1 MSTLSAALS
10 VPGLLR
16 RQHESR
22 ERIDAAIVAGVA
34 AALRYARVNVPAYA
48 HPRYEVTSPTSLDEI
63 AHLPVLRKVDVI
75 AAGTDPYHSREFAD
89 DAVRVATT
97 SGSTGVMLQVRHDQA
112 NYEHDR
118 AANVR
123 RFLTTRRCWP
133 WSRIVHFKP
142 YPWPNAWYQRLGLY
156 RRWVIPTALPA
167 RERCERLLAG
177 RPNALVGYPI
187 LLRDLLRSLTP
198 DEMNRLRRTL
208 RVVFTESELMT
219 PEVREQLETGFGV
232 PVFDEFSAYELL
244 HIGYDCPQREMHVA
258 EDRCYVEIVDESD
271 EPVPDGVEG
280 YLVVTGYRERAMPL
294 LRYWLGDR
302 AVRSSE
308 PCACGR
314 TFRRLRLASGRADDY
329 VLLPDGERIY
339 AGTFIGMALKTPG
352 IAECMVRQDKY
363 GRITVH
369 LVPDRRVRRG
379 FDELAQAARTW
390 LHDSA
395 GRTFELAFAE
405 AEALELTPGG
415 KGRFVVSDYRPS

>member
-16 RQHESR
+16 RQYAPR
-22 ERIDAAIVAGVA
+22 NRLDAAVVAGVA
-34 AALRYARVNVPAYA
+34 EMLRYARENVPAYA
-48 HPRYEVTSPTSLDEI
+48 DPRYDIGPLTSLHDI
-63 AHLPVLRKVDVI
+63 ARLPVLRKVDVV

-89 DAVRVATT
+89 DAVRHGMT
-97 SGSTGVMLQVRHDQA
+97 SGSTGLMLKLRHDQA

-123 RFLTTRRCWP
+123 RFIATRRCWP

-142 YPWPNAWYQRLGLY
+142 FAWPNAWYQRIGLY
-156 RRWVIPTALPA
+156 RRQVVSAGLPA

-177 RPNALVGYPI
+177 RPHALVGYPI
-187 LLRDLLRSLTP
+187 LLRDLLRSLTA
-198 DEMNRLRRTL
+198 DEMTRLRRTL

-219 PEVREQLETGFGV
+219 PDVRELLEAGFGV
-232 PVFDEFSAYELL
+232 PVFDEFSAFELL
-244 HIGYDCPQREMHVA
+244 HVAYDCPERQMHVS
-258 EDRCYVEIVDESD
+258 EDRCYVEIVDSD
-271 EPVPDGVEG
+271 DRPVPDGVEG
-280 YLVVTGYRERAMPL
+280 YLVVTGFRERAMPL

-302 AVRSSE
+302 AVRSAE

-314 TFRRLRLASGRADDY
+314 TFRRVRMATGRADDY
-329 VLLPDGERIY
+329 VLLPDGERMY

-352 IAECMVRQDKY
+352 IAECMVRQDKQ

-369 LVPDRRVRRG
+369 LVPDRRVGRAY
-379 FDELAQAARTW
+379 DELVEAARTW
-390 LHDSA
+390 LHASA
-395 GRTFELAFAE
+395 GRPFELEFAE

-415 KGRFVVSDYRPS
+415 KARFVVSDYRP

>member
-10 VPGLLR
+10 VPGLLH
-16 RQHESR
+16 RQFDPR
-22 ERIDAAIVAGVA
+22 ERIDSAIVAGVA
-34 AALRYARVNVPAYA
+34 EALRYARANVPAYA
-48 HPRYEVTSPTSLDEI
+48 EPRYDVGPFTGLDDI
-63 AHLPVLRKVDVI
+63 ARLPVLRKVDVI
-75 AAGTDPYHSREFAD
+75 AAGTDPYHSREFTD
-89 DAVRVATT
+89 GAVRTATT
-97 SGSTGVMLQVRHDQA
+97 SGSTGMMLQTRHDQA

-123 RFLTTRRCWP
+123 RFLATRRCWP

-142 YPWPNAWYQRLGLY
+142 YAWPNAWYQRLGLY
-156 RRWVIPTALPA
+156 RRWVIPAGLPA
-167 RERCERLLAG
+167 RERRVRLLAG

-198 DEMNRLRRTL
+198 EELTTLRKTL

-219 PEVREQLETGFGV
+219 PEIREQLEAGFGV

-244 HIGYDCPQREMHVA
+244 HIGYDCPQGAMHVA
-258 EDRCYVEIVDESD
+258 EDRCYVEIVDENDS
-271 EPVPDGVEG
+271 PVPDGVEG
-280 YLVVTGYRERAMPL
+280 YLVATGYRERAMPL

-302 AVRSSE
+302 ATRWSQ

-314 TFRRLRLASGRADDY
+314 TFRRIRLSTGRADDY

-352 IAECMVRQDKY
+352 VAECMVRQDKA

-369 LVPDRRVRRG
+369 LVPDRRVGRD
-379 FDELAQAARTW
+379 FDELVAAARMW

-395 GRTFELAFAE
+395 GRPFELEFAE
-405 AEALELTPGG
+405 AETLELTPGG
-415 KGRFVVSDYRPS
+415 KGRFVVSDFRP